1 MSDNKI
7 KAYETIKNLVYK
19 FESNYSQ
26 YNDINYN
33 ETMTRRD
40 FIDPFFE
47 ALGWDV
53 ANKQGFSET
62 YRDVVH
68 EDKLKIRESKNNVLR
83 CKAPDYAFRIGGNRV
98 FFVEAKKPFVKL
110 DNNPETAFQLRRYG
124 YSASLGVSILTD
136 FEEIAIYDCS
146 VKPNINDKSSVARIK
161 YYNYKEYL
169 NEDVFNFIYDTFAR
183 ENIPRGSL
191 EKYIADSKIKKGT
204 SSVDSDFLNSLDNLR
219 TKLADNIN
227 KLNKNL
233 SVRDLNFAV
242 QAIIDR
248 IIFLRVAEDRNVE
261 EYGRLRVICQNKSD
275 SFYLKLID
283 VFRDADSKYNS
294 GLFHL
299 ESDFITTNLQ
309 IDNKVIKEIIEE
321 LYYPISPYEFSVI
334 SVEIIG
340 NAYEQFLGK
349 TISINNRNKAVIDL
363 KPEVRK
369 AGGVYYTPEYI
380 VDYIVR
386 NSVGVMIE
394 GKSPEEIAKIK
405 IIDPACGSGSFLLG
419 VYQYLLDYH
428 LDYYK
433 NKKQNTK
440 FRGVKDDVLNE
451 GGDGLSL
458 WLKKRIL
465 VNNIFGVDI
474 DANAVE
480 VSKLSLLL
488 KCLEGETKASLINN
502 ASLFN
507 ERALPSLED
516 NIKCGNSLIGSDFY
530 KNEEMLLL
538 DEDMQY
544 KINCFDFEDEFKEVF
559 KNGSN
564 GFDIVVGN
572 PPYVQLQGM
581 EKEFK
586 TGYQSGNY
594 KTYHSMGDIYQLFF
608 EKALNI
614 INDNGVV
621 GFIVSNKWMRA
632 GYGEKTREYFYYN
645 ANNVK
650 VVDLGAGR
658 FKGAT
663 VDTNIIFYGKN
674 NKKEIDEKRVF
685 LADKFYDDLEKLSS
699 LTELKNNIVAHKNKE
714 WIITNNEENS
724 IFEKIKQ
731 HKPLKDWDITINYG
745 IKTGFNEAFIID
757 EETKNKLIEEDRK
770 SEEIIK
776 PLLRGRDIKRYSY
789 NFANLY
795 LINTHNGIKEK
806 GIPPI
811 DIKNYPAIK
820 KHLDKYY
827 KQLEK
832 RQDKGIT
839 PYNLRNCAYLEDFDK
854 DKIVWTPVN
863 GIYYFSFIDK
873 GYYFNNSLFMITDNN
888 NDTNKL
894 KYLLAVLNTVTFKLG
909 NLITPLTNVGQY
921 AYGSKEFMQNIPIP
935 ETDEET
941 KRKIVTLV
949 DTIIEENKKI
959 KNEKNPNSIKI
970 INTKIKAIDKNID
983 TIVYSLYKLSDDEVK
998 IIENS

>member
-53 ANKQGFSET
+53 SNKQGFSET

-124 YSASLGVSILTD
+124 YSASLGISILTD

-169 NEDVFNFIYDTFAR
+169 NEEVFNFIYDTFAR

-559 KNGSN
+559 KNG
-564 GFDIVVGN
+564 GFDVVVGN
-572 PPYVQLQGM
+572 PPWGAELLKIEKDYLTKKYEYVVDYQSYQYFIFMTLNYLKENGKYGIIIPNTFILNIFAKKTRDHLLKISNLSSIVDISNVDVFSSAKVRSVIFIGNKSKNISNNLSNILFMNNNREYINKHSISQDELTKLETWKKFLEERNDTADIFDRIIENTKTLSYYCNVKQGYIPYRTSTLTKRFGEKKAKEIVEKRLWHSSIKEDENYQKELQG
-581 EKEFK
+581 
-586 TGYQSGNY
+586 
-594 KTYHSMGDIYQLFF
+594 
-608 EKALNI
+608 
-614 INDNGVV
+614 
-621 GFIVSNKWMRA
+621 
-632 GYGEKTREYFYYN
+632 
-645 ANNVK
+645 
-650 VVDLGAGR
+650 
-658 FKGAT
+658 
-663 VDTNIIFYGKN
+663 
-674 NKKEIDEKRVF
+674 
-685 LADKFYDDLEKLSS
+685 
-699 LTELKNNIVAHKNKE
+699 
-714 WIITNNEENS
+714 
-724 IFEKIKQ
+724 
-731 HKPLKDWDITINYG
+731 KDV
-745 IKTGFNEAFIID
+745 
-757 EETKNKLIEEDRK
+757 
-770 SEEIIK
+770 
-776 PLLRGRDIKRYSY
+776 KRYSLNWSGTY
-789 NFANLY
+789 VKYGKWVSTYLPIEIFSDERILIREISGKPPHSLISTLSNEVYIHNPSILSVK
-795 LINTHNGIKEK
+795 LINNEISVKFILGILNSKLISQIFLYIAPKSKK
-806 GIPPI
+806 GLFPKIIITDAKRLPIPKI
-811 DIKNYPAIK
+811 DLQNK
-820 KHLDKYY
+820 
-827 KQLEK
+827 
-832 RQDKGIT
+832 
-839 PYNLRNCAYLEDFDK
+839 K
-854 DKIVWTPVN
+854 DKEIH
-863 GIYYFSFIDK
+863 D
-873 GYYFNNSLFMITDNN
+873 
-888 NDTNKL
+888 
-894 KYLLAVLNTVTFKLG
+894 
-909 NLITPLTNVGQY
+909 
-921 AYGSKEFMQNIPIP
+921 
-935 ETDEET
+935 
-941 KRKIVTLV
+941 KIVTLV
-949 DTIIEENKKI
+949 DKLIELNKKI
-959 KNEKNPNSIKI
+959 YEEKNPTAKN
-970 INTKIKAIDKNID
+970 NLQRQANAIDKQID
-983 TIVYSLYKLSDDEVK
+983 SVVYSLYKLSDDEVK